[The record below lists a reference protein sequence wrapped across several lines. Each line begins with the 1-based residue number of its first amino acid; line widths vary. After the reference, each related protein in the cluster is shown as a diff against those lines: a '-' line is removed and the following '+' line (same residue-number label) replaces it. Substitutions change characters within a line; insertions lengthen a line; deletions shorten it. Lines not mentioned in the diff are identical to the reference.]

1 MSTSSDFEIKNLNVQ
16 KLKDTEGYPTW
27 KARLSVALKAMTLW
41 GIVDGTRLRNDVIST
56 PEELAKWDKDND
68 RAMFYI
74 MSSISDE
81 VLMNSNM
88 SSAKQLWDSIASAYG
103 VAKEEK
109 VYHIYHR
116 IITTKMASSD
126 NASEHVAKFKT
137 MFQ

>member
-27 KARLSVALKAMTLW
+27 KARLSVALKAMMLW
-41 GIVDGTRLRNDVIST
+41 GIVDGRRLRNDVIST

-88 SSAKQLWDSIASAYG
+88 YVLGEAAMGLDCIGLRRRQRGESLPYLSPHHHYEDSVIG
-103 VAKEEK
+103 QCQPTRCEV
-109 VYHIYHR
+109 
-116 IITTKMASSD
+116 
-126 NASEHVAKFKT
+126 
-137 MFQ
+137 